1 MSFGG
6 IEEVAITGM
15 GRDADRVGVHARVKA
30 DAAAPTRA
38 DTLAV
43 PAEARIPGAAVVDGS
58 SAAHWRRLLS
68 LV

>member
-15 GRDADRVGVHARVKA
+15 EHDADLAGVHARV
-30 DAAAPTRA
+30 AARTRA

-43 PAEARIPGAAVVDGS
+43 PAEARIPGAALVDGS
-58 SAAHWRRLLS
+58 SDAHWRRRRS